1 RPRAGRSRQH
11 RPDAR
16 PHRRHRLKPLP
27 SKLNV
32 GKTRTRRSGFLLL
45 MSTLRPGGP
54 LVTAF
59 GARYG
64 SGMSLDRAMPTT
76 DLPTSPLGE
85 VKREVMGHRAWG
97 NAEC

>member
-1 RPRAGRSRQH
+1 
-11 RPDAR
+11 
-16 PHRRHRLKPLP
+16 
-27 SKLNV
+27 
-32 GKTRTRRSGFLLL
+32 
-45 MSTLRPGGP
+45 